1 MLQQYRMFQLL
12 LAIVLITI
20 CNAQYGDIGSIAA
33 SPAPAPVINYAP
45 NIPEENPYINE
56 ASNSENEYAN
66 TVKQVIQ
73 FQTLSPPTQ
82 LFHSP
87 EHGACIYSVLS
98 TVTQSTIRETSK
110 QPSTT
115 IARSTSTLSRTSKI
129 TSTRSRPQS
138 SSTRS
143 SSVRT
148 TRQTTTRPVQFSV
161 TTQRTTLSSRRSTT
175 SRSTQATTRTTRNN
189 TGQRSTKVVT
199 QTNDTRKPEGQTITF
214 DCTLKSY
221 DTLFVVDSTSSVR
234 HFFDDH
240 RNYIA
245 EIITMIVPEI
255 DNEIMI
261 GKLPF
266 FAGITATGAALEL
279 TLETLRDRRTN
290 ALTNVVV
297 LTDGFSYDFVNE
309 PSLMLHR
316 LPNVRTFTATVT
328 NSWRQPNNNMFL
340 FIMRGIGYLCEGVG
354 YYARESGTYARESG
368 TYARESGIM
377 RDYARYEL
385 EIIAGDETRVFKGKD
400 SARDLAKALTSCDNN
415 RSRLR
420 NSRRNKLF
428 K

>member
-73 FQTLSPPTQ
+73 FQTLSPATQ

-261 GKLPF
+261 GIIEYSSPLRRQIKLPFKAHKNRSEIISVIKKLPF

-328 NSWRQPNNNMFL
+328 NSWRQ
-340 FIMRGIGYLCEGVG
+340 
-354 YYARESGTYARESG
+354 
-368 TYARESGIM
+368 
-377 RDYARYEL
+377 YEL